1 MYIKIINEDAINC
14 NEQADLIFADPP
26 YEMDGKH
33 LSRIIDNIK
42 SNHLILLTTFKQAL
56 EFNIN
61 SEFKLNFDF
70 VINSV
75 IPKKTTSIRQP
86 NYTHITCLYMTRG
99 QTKSIFNRKLKQ
111 RSDGAHAVGY
121 WSTIIR
127 GARDL
132 KNQYGKNEQTIT
144 DIVGSF
150 EDVNTIIDPFA
161 GSGVVGNVGIEL
173 GINVILI
180 EINSEKSQ
188 TLKEKYKRYIM

>member
-1 MYIKIINEDAINC
+1 
-14 NEQADLIFADPP
+14 
-26 YEMDGKH
+26 
-33 LSRIIDNIK
+33 
-42 SNHLILLTTFKQAL
+42 
-56 EFNIN
+56 
-61 SEFKLNFDF
+61 
-70 VINSV
+70 
-75 IPKKTTSIRQP
+75 
-86 NYTHITCLYMTRG
+86 MTRG

-144 DIVGSF
+144 DI
-150 EDVNTIIDPFA
+150 DPFA